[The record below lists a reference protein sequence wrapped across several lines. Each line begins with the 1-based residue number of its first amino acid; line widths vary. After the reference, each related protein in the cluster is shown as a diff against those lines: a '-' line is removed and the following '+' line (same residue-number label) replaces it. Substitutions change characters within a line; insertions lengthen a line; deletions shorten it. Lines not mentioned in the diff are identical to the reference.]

1 LARTIMRMSPR
12 RNQKTGPTRPRR
24 RPLPKSPSRR
34 PRRAHHVRLKAVQLR
49 TMSAPIHHEPWLI
62 ANAPFTP
69 MLSGSRRRSPLMASI
84 IRAATDTDSSR
95 VRPSLQSLPD
105 HDVRRRRRL
114 TQLFDPRLPL
124 NGGQAGLVAG
134 LRRAPATARLH
145 LVPGRLLESTRA
157 QSFRRRQ
164 PSARCRVSSRPDH
177 ASPAAHARTPR
188 AARCAACSRSTCCRA
203 ANHSSTASVRSY
215 AEKNVAKSST
225 LAGVRRASSSWA
237 ADAAVGAARRA
248 SLLTA

>member
-1 LARTIMRMSPR
+1 
-12 RNQKTGPTRPRR
+12 
-24 RPLPKSPSRR
+24 
-34 PRRAHHVRLKAVQLR
+34 
-49 TMSAPIHHEPWLI
+49 
-62 ANAPFTP
+62 
-69 MLSGSRRRSPLMASI
+69 MLSGSRRRSPLMAFI
-84 IRAATDTDSSR
+84 ITAATDTDSSR
-95 VRPSLQSLPD
+95 VRPRLQSLPD

-114 TQLFDPRLPL
+114 TQLSDPRLPL

-145 LVPGRLLESTRA
+145 LVPRRLLESTRA
-157 QSFRRRQ
+157 QSFRRRR

-188 AARCAACSRSTCCRA
+188 AAAARPARA
-203 ANHSSTASVRSY
+203 APAAARPTIHRPLPCGRD

-237 ADAAVGAARRA
+237 ADAAVARRPPRFLAYRLISHKSHGKTLKPVTPHPNPKISPADPLAQARTRPLTTPAHRHLGHPNFTA
-248 SLLTA
+248 STEHHTSCTQVTER